1 MKKSLL
7 VLLSVLLIAASIF
20 GLFAGYKGVKEALNV
35 AEYKADQGNA
45 GLYAILHSDQD
56 ITDRDLY
63 PVIDESTP
71 EDPNWNTSL
80 RGGVDALR
88 ENMNAYLEGVPE
100 YEAGLIQLEDGK
112 LQLAAGQLEL
122 NKGYADYAAGQ
133 QQLAAGKKTLDD
145 GEAQYAA
152 ALEQY
157 NAGVKMIQ
165 DNTQAYNEGKAQ
177 LAQIEPLMPYVNAYV
192 NFRNGVVDSL
202 PGFGQTMFHNAQ
214 AWFAQI
220 VLPLASSLGLSLPA
234 GVTDLPAAVQT
245 MVAEGKA
252 KLAEYEEGL
261 AMLEE
266 AKPQLEA
273 ARAQLDQ
280 GHIDYNNGVAQLND
294 GAAKLADGERQL
306 ADGKA
311 QLADGEKQLAD
322 GKSQLDLFES
332 SEDALV
338 EGAMLLI
345 EQYSYRDADV
355 GAVAWNATETKG
367 KEVCP
372 SIAKMLSE
380 EKYFGSKFDINNPE
394 DVLWQKDENGNFII
408 VNDHKLIDLDAV
420 EKVADAGKDYISVR
434 HTNAVKA
441 EVLSRF
447 VTYGLLALA
456 SVFGILAGL
465 FGLLSALS
473 VSKGKLGAAKV
484 CGWIAAIAA
493 IAGTIW
499 GIIKGAF
506 SGYAFFVITDPA
518 QYVKGTDPS
527 AVTYAEGSYHLAPMI
542 ALLCLAVLGVLFV
555 LIAGAAKKAYKRSK
569 ATVTSDAYTA
579 AAPVAVPVAEPVTVE
594 APVAKTVVV
603 EEPVVRVAEPAVQV
617 VTPAESAAAAQAAA
631 AAAMAA
637 ATPVVVVKTA
647 ADWAKEAQD
656 AADEAQALAAAGD
669 YEAAKAAA
677 RRAAAAAEEAVKAAN
692 AQ

>member
-1 MKKSLL
+1 MKKGLL
-7 VLLSVLLIAASIF
+7 VLLSILLIAASIF
-20 GLFAGYKGVKEALNV
+20 GLFAGVKGVKEALNV

-63 PVIDESTP
+63 PVIDESKP

-133 QQLAAGKKTLDD
+133 QQLAAGKQQLDA
-145 GEAQYAA
+145 GEAEYAA
-152 ALEQY
+152 GLKEYNEGVALIE
-157 NAGVKMIQ
+157 A
-165 DNTQAYNEGKAQ
+165 NTERYNEGKAQ
-177 LAQIEPLMPYVNAYV
+177 LAQIEPLMPYVDAYV

-220 VLPLASSLGLSLPA
+220 VMPLAANLGLSLPSD
-234 GVTDLPAAVQT
+234 VTDLPAAVQQ
-245 MVAEGKA
+245 MVADGKA
-252 KLAEYEEGL
+252 QLKEYEDGL
-261 AMLEE
+261 AKLE
-266 AKPQLEA
+266 AGKKQLEA
-273 ARAQLDQ
+273 GRAQLDA
-280 GHIDYNNGVAQLND
+280 GHAEYNNGVAQLND
-294 GAAKLADGERQL
+294 GAAKLAAGEQQL

-311 QLADGEKQLAD
+311 QLADGEKQLAE

-518 QYVKGTDPS
+518 PYVKGTDPS

-542 ALLCLAVLGVLFV
+542 ALLCLAVLGILFV
-555 LIAGAAKKAYKRSK
+555 LVAGAAKRAYMRSK
-569 ATVTSDAYTA
+569 ATVTNDAYVA
-579 AAPVAVPVAEPVTVE
+579 AAPVAVPVAEPVVVAQPAVKV
-594 APVAKTVVV
+594 APVA
-603 EEPVVRVAEPAVQV
+603 EPVVVSEPVVQV

-637 ATPVVVVKTA
+637 ATPKVVVKTA
-647 ADWAKEAQD
+647 ADWAKEAQL

-669 YEAAKAAA
+669 YEAAKVAA
-677 RRAAAAAEEAVKAAN
+677 RRAAAAADEAVKAAN
-692 AQ
+692 A

>member
-1 MKKSLL
+1 MKKGLL
-7 VLLSVLLIAASIF
+7 VLLSILLIAASIF
-20 GLFAGYKGVKEALNV
+20 GLFAGVKGVKEALNV

-63 PVIDESTP
+63 PVIDESKP

-152 ALEQY
+152 ALKQY
-157 NAGVKMIQ
+157 NDGVALIEA
-165 DNTQAYNEGKAQ
+165 NTERYNEGKAQ

-192 NFRNGVVDSL
+192 NFRNGVVNSL
-202 PGFGQTMFHNAQ
+202 PGFGQQVFYNAQ

-294 GAAKLADGERQL
+294 GAAKLADGER
-306 ADGKA
+306 
-311 QLADGEKQLAD
+311 QLAD

-465 FGLLSALS
+465 FGLLSATS
-473 VSKGKLGAAKV
+473 ISKGKIGAATV

-506 SGYAFFVITDPA
+506 SGYAFFVITDSAP
-518 QYVKGTDPS
+518 YVKGTDPS

-555 LIAGAAKKAYKRSK
+555 LVAGGVKRAYKRSR
-569 ATVTSDAYTA
+569 ATVSTAAYTA
-579 AAPVAVPVAEPVTVE
+579 AAPVAVPVAEPVVVAQPTAQTVK
-594 APVAKTVVV
+594 VAQ
-603 EEPVVRVAEPAVQV
+603 PV

-637 ATPVVVVKTA
+637 ATPRVVVKTA
-647 ADWAKEAQD
+647 ADWAAEAQA
-656 AADEAQALAAAGD
+656 AADEAQALAASGD
-669 YEAAKAAA
+669 YEAAKVAA

-692 AQ
+692 A

>member
-1 MKKSLL
+1 MKKGLL
-7 VLLSVLLIAASIF
+7 VLLSILLIAASIF
-20 GLFAGYKGVKEALNV
+20 GLFAGVKGVKEALNV
-35 AEYKADQGNA
+35 AEYKADHGNA

-63 PVIDESTP
+63 PVIDESKP

-157 NAGVKMIQ
+157 NAGVKLIEE
-165 DNTQAYNEGKAQ
+165 NTQAYNEGKAQ

-192 NFRNGVVDSL
+192 NFRNGVVNSL
-202 PGFGQTMFHNAQ
+202 PGFGQQVFYNAQ

-456 SVFGILAGL
+456 SVFGIIAGL
-465 FGLLSALS
+465 FGLLSAAS
-473 VSKGKLGAAKV
+473 VSKGKIGTAKV
-484 CGWIAAIAA
+484 FGWLSTILAVG
-493 IAGTIW
+493 GTVW

-506 SGYAFFVITDPA
+506 SGYAFFPLTDPVPYQIGTA
-518 QYVKGTDPS
+518 ADAVK
-527 AVTYAEGSYHLAPMI
+527 YAEGTYHLPPMI

-555 LIAGAAKKAYKRSK
+555 LIAGAVKRAYKRSQ
-569 ATVTSDAYTA
+569 ANVANAAYTA
-579 AAPVAVPVAEPVTVE
+579 AAPVAVPVAEPVVVAQPTAQTVK
-594 APVAKTVVV
+594 VAQ
-603 EEPVVRVAEPAVQV
+603 PV

-637 ATPVVVVKTA
+637 ATPRVVVKTA
-647 ADWAKEAQD
+647 ADWAAEAQA

-669 YEAAKAAA
+669 YEAAKVAA

-692 AQ
+692 A

>member
-1 MKKSLL
+1 MKKGLL
-7 VLLSVLLIAASIF
+7 VLLSILLIAASIF
-20 GLFAGYKGVKEALNV
+20 GLFAGVKGVKEALNV
-35 AEYKADQGNA
+35 AEYKADHGNA

-63 PVIDESTP
+63 PVIDESKP

-112 LQLAAGQLEL
+112 LQLAAGQVKL
-122 NKGYADYAAGQ
+122 NQGYADYAAGQ
-133 QQLAAGKKTLDD
+133 QKLAEGKKTLDA
-145 GEAQYAA
+145 GEAEYAA
-152 ALEQY
+152 GLKEY
-157 NAGVKMIQ
+157 NDGVAMIEA
-165 DNTQAYNEGKAQ
+165 NTDAYNEGKAK
-177 LAQIEPLMPYVNAYV
+177 LAKIEPLMPYVDAYV

-220 VLPLASSLGLSLPA
+220 VMPLASSLGLSLP
-234 GVTDLPAAVQT
+234 GDVTDLPAAVQQ
-245 MVAEGKA
+245 MVAEGKQQLKA
-252 KLAEYEEGL
+252 YEDGL
-261 AMLEE
+261 A
-266 AKPQLEA
+266 QLEA
-273 ARAQLDQ
+273 GKAKLEAGRAALDQ
-280 GHIDYNNGVAQLND
+280 GHIDYKNGQAALAD
-294 GAAKLADGERQL
+294 GAAKLAAGEQ
-306 ADGKA
+306 AKA
-311 QLADGEKQLAD
+311 EGVAKLADGEKQLAD

-465 FGLLSALS
+465 FGLLSAAS
-473 VSKGKLGAAKV
+473 ISKGKIGAATV

-506 SGYAFFVITDPA
+506 SGYAFFVITDSAP
-518 QYVKGTDPS
+518 YVKGTDPS

-555 LIAGAAKKAYKRSK
+555 LVAGGVKRAYKRSR
-569 ATVTSDAYTA
+569 ATVSTAAYTA
-579 AAPVAVPVAEPVTVE
+579 AAPVAVPVAEPVVVAQPTAQTVK
-594 APVAKTVVV
+594 VAQ
-603 EEPVVRVAEPAVQV
+603 PV

-637 ATPVVVVKTA
+637 ATPRVVVKTA
-647 ADWAKEAQD
+647 ADWAAEAQA

-669 YEAAKAAA
+669 YEAAKVAA

-692 AQ
+692 A

>member
-1 MKKSLL
+1 MKKGLL
-7 VLLSVLLIAASIF
+7 VLLSILLIAASIF
-20 GLFAGYKGVKEALNV
+20 GLFAGVKGVKEALNV

-63 PVIDESTP
+63 PVIDESKP

-157 NAGVKMIQ
+157 NAGVKLIEE
-165 DNTQAYNEGKAQ
+165 NTQAYNEGKAQ

-192 NFRNGVVDSL
+192 NFRNGVVNSL
-202 PGFGQTMFHNAQ
+202 PGFGQQVFYNAQ

-465 FGLLSALS
+465 FGLLSAAS
-473 VSKGKLGAAKV
+473 ISKGKIGAATV

-506 SGYAFFVITDPA
+506 SGYAFFVITDSAP
-518 QYVKGTDPS
+518 YVKGTDPS

-555 LIAGAAKKAYKRSK
+555 LVAGGVKRAYKRSR
-569 ATVTSDAYTA
+569 ATVSTAAYTA
-579 AAPVAVPVAEPVTVE
+579 AAPVAVPVAEPVVVAQPTAQTVK
-594 APVAKTVVV
+594 VAQ
-603 EEPVVRVAEPAVQV
+603 PV

-637 ATPVVVVKTA
+637 ATPRVVVKTA
-647 ADWAKEAQD
+647 ADWAAEAQA
-656 AADEAQALAAAGD
+656 AADEAQAHAASGD
-669 YEAAKAAA
+669 YEAAKVAA

-692 AQ
+692 A

>member
-1 MKKSLL
+1 MKKGLL
-7 VLLSVLLIAASIF
+7 VLLSILLIAASIF
-20 GLFAGYKGVKEALNV
+20 GLFAGVKGVKEALNV

-63 PVIDESTP
+63 PVIDESKP

-157 NAGVKMIQ
+157 NAGVKLIEE
-165 DNTQAYNEGKAQ
+165 NTQAYNEGKAQ

-192 NFRNGVVDSL
+192 NFRNGVVNSL
-202 PGFGQTMFHNAQ
+202 PGFGQQVFYNAQ

-465 FGLLSALS
+465 FGLLSAAS
-473 VSKGKLGAAKV
+473 ISKGKIGAATV

-506 SGYAFFVITDPA
+506 SGYAFFVITDSAP
-518 QYVKGTDPS
+518 YVKGTDPS

-555 LIAGAAKKAYKRSK
+555 LVAGGVKRAYKRSR
-569 ATVTSDAYTA
+569 ATVSTAAYTA
-579 AAPVAVPVAEPVTVE
+579 AAPVAVPVAEPVVVAQPTAQTVK
-594 APVAKTVVV
+594 VAQ
-603 EEPVVRVAEPAVQV
+603 PV

-637 ATPVVVVKTA
+637 ATPRVVVKTA
-647 ADWAKEAQD
+647 ADWAAEAQA
-656 AADEAQALAAAGD
+656 AADEAQALAASGD
-669 YEAAKAAA
+669 YEAAKVAA

-692 AQ
+692 A

>member
-1 MKKSLL
+1 MKKGLL
-7 VLLSVLLIAASIF
+7 VLLSILLIAASIF
-20 GLFAGYKGVKEALNV
+20 GLFAGVKGVKEALNV

-63 PVIDESTP
+63 PVIDESKP

-122 NKGYADYAAGQ
+122 NKGYADYANGQ
-133 QQLAAGKKTLDD
+133 QQLAAGKQQLDA
-145 GEAQYAA
+145 GEAEYAA
-152 ALEQY
+152 GLKEYNEGVALIE
-157 NAGVKMIQ
+157 A
-165 DNTQAYNEGKAQ
+165 NTERYNEGKAQ
-177 LAQIEPLMPYVNAYV
+177 LAQIEPLMPYVDAYV

-220 VLPLASSLGLSLPA
+220 VMPLAANLGLSLPSD
-234 GVTDLPAAVQT
+234 VTDLPAAVQQ
-245 MVAEGKA
+245 MVADGKA
-252 KLAEYEEGL
+252 QLKEYEDGL
-261 AMLEE
+261 AKLE
-266 AKPQLEA
+266 AGKKQLEA
-273 ARAQLDQ
+273 GRAQLDA
-280 GHIDYNNGVAQLND
+280 GHAEYNNGVAQLND
-294 GAAKLADGERQL
+294 GAAKLAAGEQQL

-311 QLADGEKQLAD
+311 QLADGEKQLAE

-518 QYVKGTDPS
+518 PYVKGTDPS

-542 ALLCLAVLGVLFV
+542 ALLCLAVLGILFV
-555 LIAGAAKKAYKRSK
+555 LVAGAAKRAYMRSK
-569 ATVTSDAYTA
+569 AKVADAAYVA
-579 AAPVAVPVAEPVTVE
+579 ASPVAVPVAEPVV
-594 APVAKTVVV
+594 
-603 EEPVVRVAEPAVQV
+603 VAEPAVVKVAEPAVHV

-637 ATPVVVVKTA
+637 ATPKVVVKTA
-647 ADWAKEAQD
+647 ADWAKEAQE
-656 AADEAQALAAAGD
+656 AADEAQALAAAGE
-669 YEAAKAAA
+669 YEAAKVAA
-677 RRAAAAAEEAVKAAN
+677 RRAAAAADEAVKAAN
-692 AQ
+692 A

>member
-1 MKKSLL
+1 M
-7 VLLSVLLIAASIF
+7 
-20 GLFAGYKGVKEALNV
+20 KEALNV

-152 ALEQY
+152 ALKQY
-157 NAGVKMIQ
+157 NDGVALIEA
-165 DNTQAYNEGKAQ
+165 NTERYNEGKAQ
-177 LAQIEPLMPYVNAYV
+177 LAQIEPLLPYLNMYQS
-192 NFRNGVVDSL
+192 FRNGALDVLSSL
-202 PGFGQTMFHNAQ
+202 PGGQIGGILFSNAQ
-214 AWFAQI
+214 AWFVSVVRPLGAQ
-220 VLPLASSLGLSLPA
+220 LGLEIPA
-234 GVTDLPAAVQT
+234 DVTDLPAYINQ
-245 MVAEGKA
+245 MVADGRAQMK
-252 KLAEYEEGL
+252 EYEDGL
-261 AMLEE
+261 AQLEA

-465 FGLLSALS
+465 FGLLSAAS
-473 VSKGKLGAAKV
+473 ISKGKIGAATV

-518 QYVKGTDPS
+518 TYVKGTDPS

-555 LIAGAAKKAYKRSK
+555 LVAGGVKRAYKRSR
-569 ATVTSDAYTA
+569 ATVSTAAYTA
-579 AAPVAVPVAEPVTVE
+579 AAPVAVPAS
-594 APVAKTVVV
+594 
-603 EEPVVRVAEPAVQV
+603 EPVVVAQPTAQTVKVAPAM
-617 VTPAESAAAAQAAA
+617 TPAESAAAAQAAA

-637 ATPVVVVKTA
+637 ATPVVVAKTA

-669 YEAAKAAA
+669 YEAAKVAA

-692 AQ
+692 A

>member
-1 MKKSLL
+1 MKKGLL
-7 VLLSVLLIAASIF
+7 VLLSILLIAASIF
-20 GLFAGYKGVKEALNV
+20 GLFAGVKGVKEALNV

-63 PVIDESTP
+63 PVIDESKP

-122 NKGYADYAAGQ
+122 NQGYADYAAGQ
-133 QQLAAGKKTLDD
+133 QQLAAGKQQLDA
-145 GEAQYAA
+145 GEAEYAA
-152 ALEQY
+152 GLKEYNEGVALIE
-157 NAGVKMIQ
+157 A
-165 DNTQAYNEGKAQ
+165 NTERYNEGKAK

-202 PGFGQTMFHNAQ
+202 PGFGQTIFHNAQ
-214 AWFAQI
+214 AWFAA
-220 VLPLASSLGLSLPA
+220 VVAPLAANLGLSLPSD
-234 GVTDLPAAVQT
+234 VTDLPAAVQQ
-245 MVAEGKA
+245 MVADGKA
-252 KLAEYEEGL
+252 QLKEYEDGL
-261 AMLEE
+261 AKLE
-266 AKPQLEA
+266 AGKKQLEA
-273 ARAQLDQ
+273 GRAQLDA
-280 GHIDYNNGVAQLND
+280 GHAEYNNGVAQLND
-294 GAAKLADGERQL
+294 GAAKLAAGEQQL

-311 QLADGEKQLAD
+311 QLADGEKQLAE

-518 QYVKGTDPS
+518 PYVKGTDPS
-527 AVTYAEGSYHLAPMI
+527 AVTYAEGSYHLAPML
-542 ALLCLAVLGVLFV
+542 ALLCLAVLGILFV
-555 LIAGAAKKAYKRSK
+555 LVAGAAKRAYMRSK
-569 ATVTSDAYTA
+569 AKVADAAYVA
-579 AAPVAVPVAEPVTVE
+579 ASPVAVPVAEPVV
-594 APVAKTVVV
+594 
-603 EEPVVRVAEPAVQV
+603 VAEPAVVKVAEPAVHV

-637 ATPVVVVKTA
+637 ATPKVVVKTA
-647 ADWAKEAQD
+647 ADWAKEAQL

-669 YEAAKAAA
+669 YEAAKVAA
-677 RRAAAAAEEAVKAAN
+677 RRAAAAADEAVKAAN
-692 AQ
+692 A

>member
-1 MKKSLL
+1 MKKGLL
-7 VLLSVLLIAASIF
+7 VLLSILLIAASIF
-20 GLFAGYKGVKEALNV
+20 GLFAGVKGVKEALNV

-63 PVIDESTP
+63 PVIDESKP

-122 NKGYADYAAGQ
+122 NKGYADYANGQ
-133 QQLAAGKKTLDD
+133 QQLAAGKQQLDA
-145 GEAQYAA
+145 GEAEYAA
-152 ALEQY
+152 GLKEYNEGVALIE
-157 NAGVKMIQ
+157 A
-165 DNTQAYNEGKAQ
+165 NTQRYNEGKAQ
-177 LAQIEPLMPYVNAYV
+177 LAQIEPLMPYVDAYV

-220 VLPLASSLGLSLPA
+220 VMPLAANLGLSLPSD
-234 GVTDLPAAVQT
+234 VNDLPAAVQQ
-245 MVAEGKA
+245 MVADGKA
-252 KLAEYEEGL
+252 QLKEYEDGL
-261 AMLEE
+261 AKLE
-266 AKPQLEA
+266 AGKKQLEA
-273 ARAQLDQ
+273 GRAQLDA
-280 GHIDYNNGVAQLND
+280 GHAEYNNGVAQLND
-294 GAAKLADGERQL
+294 GAAKLAAGEQQL

-394 DVLWQKDENGNFII
+394 DVLWQKDDNGNFII

-518 QYVKGTDPS
+518 PYVKGTDPS

-542 ALLCLAVLGVLFV
+542 ALLCLAVLGILFV
-555 LIAGAAKKAYKRSK
+555 LVAGAAKRAYMRSK
-569 ATVTSDAYTA
+569 AKVADAAYVA
-579 AAPVAVPVAEPVTVE
+579 ASPVAVPVAEPVVVAQPAVKV
-594 APVAKTVVV
+594 APVA
-603 EEPVVRVAEPAVQV
+603 EPVVVSEPVVQV

-637 ATPVVVVKTA
+637 ATPKVVVKTA
-647 ADWAKEAQD
+647 ADWAKEAQL

-669 YEAAKAAA
+669 YEAAKVAA
-677 RRAAAAAEEAVKAAN
+677 RRAAAAADEAVKAAN
-692 AQ
+692 A